1 MSYLNSIWR
10 NEQSRGILIQ
20 IFVLA
25 GFFALFSW
33 LISNVISNFA
43 ALNKGF
49 GFDFLMLPAGYD
61 INQTLIEYTNR
72 STHLRAAIVGLLNT
86 FLVAAVGVVLATLLG
101 FLLGVARLSRNWLV
115 SKLAYIYIEFT
126 RNVPVLLHILLWHGI
141 IINTMPHPRNALTI
155 GDVLFLTNRGL
166 YVPKPIAE
174 TGIWLVWLGFVAA
187 LFFSVGFAR
196 YARVRQRQSGVQLP
210 VFRVNL
216 AICILL
222 PLLAFFAAGQP
233 ISLNFPALK
242 GFNFRGG
249 IQLPPEFVAL
259 TFALSIYTAAFIGE
273 IVRAGIIA
281 VDKGQREAAEAIGL
295 RPSQVMNEVILPQA
309 RRIIIPPLTSQYL
322 NLTKNSSLAIAI
334 GYMDIVATL
343 GGITLNQTGREME
356 TMLMVM
362 GIYLIISLL
371 ISAFMNWYNSRV
383 RLVGR

>member
-141 IINTMPHPRNALTI
+141 IINTMPHPRNRT
-155 GDVLFLTNRGL
+155 DHR
-166 YVPKPIAE
+166 
-174 TGIWLVWLGFVAA
+174 
-187 LFFSVGFAR
+187 
-196 YARVRQRQSGVQLP
+196 
-210 VFRVNL
+210 
-216 AICILL
+216 
-222 PLLAFFAAGQP
+222 
-233 ISLNFPALK
+233 
-242 GFNFRGG
+242 
-249 IQLPPEFVAL
+249 
-259 TFALSIYTAAFIGE
+259 
-273 IVRAGIIA
+273 
-281 VDKGQREAAEAIGL
+281 
-295 RPSQVMNEVILPQA
+295 
-309 RRIIIPPLTSQYL
+309 
-322 NLTKNSSLAIAI
+322 
-334 GYMDIVATL
+334 
-343 GGITLNQTGREME
+343 
-356 TMLMVM
+356 
-362 GIYLIISLL
+362 
-371 ISAFMNWYNSRV
+371 
-383 RLVGR
+383 

>member
-101 FLLGVARLSRNWLV
+101 FLLGVARFSRNWLV

-126 RNVPVLLHILLWHGI
+126 LNVPVLLHILLWHGI

-383 RLVGR
+383 RLVGG